1 MDYSAIFVPL
11 ITLLISQ
18 ALVFDLG
25 RFRFPK
31 KRLLII
37 FGIQLLV
44 IVTISSMMLIAGGL
58 TIYAKWYVLVMVV
71 PAFSTFLYISN
82 RRDARDVFTIVTTIF
97 INFLISIPAMWFT
110 RFHRGGYVHYNLARL
125 VLFAVVFFLIHV
137 FSRKQYLLIQDEIE
151 KGWAIFSILPL
162 LGSVI
167 LYYGYIQYGQT
178 GSFMEILYILSFT
191 TVFIASVYVVI
202 FYLFQ
207 QLLEK
212 YMVQEQRR
220 ILAMQNKAQLDQ
232 HILFKE
238 AAESSNRRWHDL
250 RHTTQTLIGLLES
263 GQTPAALEYLKD
275 HMGLESVI
283 KEEYCLHPAV
293 NSILCLWAERARKAD
308 ISMEILVALPET
320 LAIEPLELSALFANA
335 IENAY
340 HACLALAEDV
350 QRFIKVESHYSSRR
364 LAIGITNT
372 CSEDVHFEGGMP
384 ISFKEGG
391 GIGTRSMVYTVNRFQ
406 GAYSFGVEDGL
417 FFSRFVLNV

>member
-1 MDYSAIFVPL
+1 MDYTAILVPL

-18 ALVFDLG
+18 VLVFDLG

-31 KRLLII
+31 KTVLII
-37 FGIQLLV
+37 FGIQLFV
-44 IVTISSMMLIAGGL
+44 IAAISGVLLIIGGL
-58 TIYAKWYVLVMVV
+58 TIYAKWYVLTMVI
-71 PAFSTFLYISN
+71 PSISTFVYTSN

-97 INFLISIPAMWFT
+97 INFLISIPAMWFI
-110 RFHRGGYVHYNLARL
+110 RYYLGGYVQYNLARL
-125 VLFAVVFFLIHV
+125 LLFAVVFFLIHT
-137 FSRKQYLLIQDEIE
+137 FFRKQYLLIQDEIE
-151 KGWAIFSILPL
+151 KGWAIFSILPV
-162 LGSVI
+162 LGSVV
-167 LYYGYIQYGQT
+167 LYYGYIWYGQT
-178 GSFMEILYILSFT
+178 GSYMEILYTLSIT
-191 TVFIASVYVVI
+191 TVCIASVYVVI
-202 FYLFQ
+202 FYMFQ

-232 HILFKE
+232 HVLFKE
-238 AAESSNRRWHDL
+238 AAETSNRRWHDL

-263 GQTPAALEYLKD
+263 GQTSAALEYLKD
-275 HMGLESVI
+275 HMGLESFH
-283 KEEYCLHPAV
+283 KEEYCLHSAV

-308 ISMEILVALPET
+308 ISMEILVDLPEMLT
-320 LAIEPLELSALFANA
+320 IEPLELSALFANA

-340 HACLALAEDV
+340 NACLALPTDV

-372 CSEDVHFEGGMP
+372 SSDDIRFEGGMP

-391 GIGTRSMVYTVNRFQ
+391 GIGTQSMVYTVNRFQ